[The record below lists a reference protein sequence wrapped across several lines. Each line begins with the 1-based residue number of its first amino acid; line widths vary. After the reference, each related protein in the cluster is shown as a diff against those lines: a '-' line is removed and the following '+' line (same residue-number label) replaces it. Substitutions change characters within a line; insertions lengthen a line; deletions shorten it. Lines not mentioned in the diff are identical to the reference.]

1 MKKIVFCLMAVVLSM
16 TFLPLQSNG
25 ATSEPASTLVDPK
38 PSESAEVKL
47 LELRLAEIKAMD
59 RSEMKAS
66 EKKSLRKEVKSI
78 NNKLKEMGDGVYL
91 SVGALI
97 LLAIL
102 LIVLL

>member
-1 MKKIVFCLMAVVLSM
+1 MAAFLSI
-16 TFLPLQSNG
+16 TFFPLQTNASI
-25 ATSEPASTLVDPK
+25 SEPASTLVEPV
-38 PSESAEVKL
+38 STESAEVKL

-59 RSEMKAS
+59 RSELKAS
-66 EKKSLRKEVKSI
+66 ERKALKKEVKSI
-78 NNKLKEMGDGVYL
+78 NHKLKEMTDGVYL